1 MTIINNIE
9 IDDIQY
15 KRNIIKEAIL
25 NNDPIN
31 DKLHVI
37 LVISNPCLYARR
49 YILIKEMMQRFELEE
64 TNILVYVVELAY
76 KKQRFIITSDKNPRH
91 LQIRTETP
99 IWHKENMVNMG
110 VEKLLPKT
118 WKAMAWIDADIEFE
132 NANWAMDTLKVLN
145 GTRDIVQLFSHCV
158 DMDQT
163 EATMNIFTSFGHQ
176 FVKGQ
181 PYSKKLI
188 NFWHPGYAWACT
200 RKAYEKMG
208 GLYERAIL
216 GSADHIMSLCLMQKG
231 LKAINP
237 ESTDDY
243 KDSVA
248 EFQERVKT
256 LRLGYVPGM
265 IRHYFHGSKKHRR
278 YADRW
283 QILLKHNF
291 EPTQHLTTDKHG
303 ILIPTKECP
312 KEMLDE
318 IMQYFKER
326 NEDEFYQTQHVN
338 EVELEVEEEED
349 IEELVDVSNILD
361 ITNNNCETPEHIDMW
376 SMGND
381 PAQPIYSDDEDK
393 DNISE
398 DSDSDDD
405 SKYYGK
411 SSPRIFADIINRWIT
426 WWTTPKN

>member
-25 NNDPIN
+25 NNDPLN

-110 VEKLLPKT
+110 VKKLLPKT

-132 NANWAMDTLKVLN
+132 NANWATDTLKVLN

-163 EATMNIFTSFGHQ
+163 EATMSIFTSFGHQ

-181 PYSKKLI
+181 PYSNKLI

-200 RKAYEKMG
+200 RKAYERMG
-208 GLYERAIL
+208 GLYQQAIL

-243 KDSVA
+243 KESVI

-291 EPTQHLTTDKHG
+291 EPTKHLTTNKDG

-326 NEDEFYQTQHVN
+326 NEDEFYQTN
-338 EVELEVEEEED
+338 EVNKLVEVANEVNK
-349 IEELVDVSNILD
+349 LADVSNPLENTIQK
-361 ITNNNCETPEHIDMW
+361 PEFIDMW

-381 PAQPIYSDDEDK
+381 PAQPIYSDDEEEDY
-393 DNISE
+393 ISE
-398 DSDSDDD
+398 TSDNSDADD
-405 SKYYGK
+405 SNYYGK
-411 SSPRIFADIINRWIT
+411 TSPRVFADVIRRWII

>member
-15 KRNIIKEAIL
+15 KRNVIKEAIL
-25 NNDPIN
+25 NNEPIET
-31 DKLHVI
+31 KLHVI

-49 YILIKEMMQRFELEE
+49 YILIKEMIQRFELEE
-64 TNILVYVVELAY
+64 TNVLLYVVELAY

-91 LQIRTETP
+91 LQIRTQTP

-132 NANWAMDTLKVLN
+132 NPTWASDTLKVLN

-163 EATMNIFTSFGHQ
+163 EATMNIFTSFGYQ

-200 RKAYEKMG
+200 RKAYERMG

-231 LKAINP
+231 LKSINP

-283 QILLKHNF
+283 QILLKHNLYDF
-291 EPTQHLTTDKHG
+291 DL
-303 ILIPTKECP
+303 L
-312 KEMLDE
+312 M
-318 IMQYFKER
+318 
-326 NEDEFYQTQHVN
+326 
-338 EVELEVEEEED
+338 
-349 IEELVDVSNILD
+349 
-361 ITNNNCETPEHIDMW
+361 
-376 SMGND
+376 
-381 PAQPIYSDDEDK
+381 
-393 DNISE
+393 
-398 DSDSDDD
+398 
-405 SKYYGK
+405 
-411 SSPRIFADIINRWIT
+411 
-426 WWTTPKN
+426 